1 MQGPQYTLSFLHRM
15 SQVWKEE
22 HLAAFVAS
30 SPVWSGAPAAMAAY
44 LSGIISEGGAN
55 VTNGL
60 VKQASD
66 GRATPPATAG
76 SRPLACP
83 RVPAPAPPPTH
94 VPPPSALGS
103 WHAPARHSCGP
114 SRAPCAV
121 LSLERWTGRRSRR
134 GRGSRASG
142 AAHASRRAPPP
153 GPQGTNR
160 TVCWTRD
167 DELAVLSAPKARVR
181 RDGETTEVGV
191 SEVVADDVL
200 VATQGRNYTAF
211 DLGEL
216 LGKLGVS
223 DTAAAEYDYLAHEAR
238 PRLDLPT
245 SSPPPPPPP
254 HLPRNLHPSRSP
266 TSAASRRPAS
276 TRWSRTA
283 WARPPPAASPSPI
296 TT

>member
-1 MQGPQYTLSFLHRM
+1 M
-15 SQVWKEE
+15 SQAWKEE

-83 RVPAPAPPPTH
+83 RVPAPAPPPTP

-160 TVCWTRD
+160 TVSWTR
-167 DELAVLSAPKARVR
+167 
-181 RDGETTEVGV
+181 
-191 SEVVADDVL
+191 DDVL